1 MNRGK
6 QKERNNLISPGFTP
20 PSFFYNI
27 KKDGEVKPGEINEER
42 KRHDKA
48 PPVPLG
54 DAARDVI
61 VQLAD
66 PTAQVPDH
74 VHWTCAHV
82 ISIVIDHGLVKIQ
95 SH

>member
-1 MNRGK
+1 MTELMSNMVLRDA
-6 QKERNNLISPGFTP
+6 RAS
-20 PSFFYNI
+20 
-27 KKDGEVKPGEINEER
+27 KKVKPGEINEER

-54 DAARDVI
+54 DAARNVI

-66 PTAQVPDH
+66 PTTQVPDH

-82 ISIVIDHGLVKIQ
+82 ISIVIDHGLAKIQ

>member
-6 QKERNNLISPGFTP
+6 QKERNN
-20 PSFFYNI
+20 Y
-27 KKDGEVKPGEINEER
+27 KKNEGVKEKKVKPGEINEER

-82 ISIVIDHGLVKIQ
+82 ISIVIDHGLAKIQ